1 MDHRTTLL
9 GMNTMR
15 AIEAN
20 ARIGKVLLHD
30 LRKLIPEFEQELGG
44 EINIHALSRATEALI
59 DAADAVHDRANK
71 LVKDSEFEVPADDA
85 EGVILVQQCC
95 GGK

>member
-30 LRKLIPEFEQELGG
+30 LRKLIPEFEQQLGG
-44 EINIHALSRATEALI
+44 EIDINALSRATERLI
-59 DAADAVHDRANK
+59 EAADAVHDRANQ
-71 LVKDSEFEVPADDA
+71 LAKDSEFEVPPDED